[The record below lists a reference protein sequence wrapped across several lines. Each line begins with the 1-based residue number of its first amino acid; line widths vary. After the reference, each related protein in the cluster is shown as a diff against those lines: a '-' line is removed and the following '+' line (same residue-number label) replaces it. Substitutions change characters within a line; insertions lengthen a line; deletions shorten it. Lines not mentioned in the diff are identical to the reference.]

1 MVCSCLLHRCN
12 TLRDVHSIEPPGGPA
27 ARVRAEQRSASGFL
41 HTPLRAEQLHE
52 PQALRRDERDGALR
66 GRDIVQPE
74 LEVAPAI
81 LGIPPLPPRR
91 VAPLRIAVHVGREV
105 LPAVLPYVVAAL
117 AAELAVELL
126 LPPSSATGEGEGDCE
141 FFSCSDVRPEFR
153 LAAI

>member
-1 MVCSCLLHRCN
+1 
-12 TLRDVHSIEPPGGPA
+12 
-27 ARVRAEQRSASGFL
+27 
-41 HTPLRAEQLHE
+41 
-52 PQALRRDERDGALR
+52 
-66 GRDIVQPE
+66 
-74 LEVAPAI
+74 
-81 LGIPPLPPRR
+81 
-91 VAPLRIAVHVGREV
+91 V